1 MRVTVLGG
9 GGFIGC
15 NLIAYLKKK
24 GHWVRAVDKD
34 FPEYRESMWGKAD
47 EIVVADLCEYRDVYN
62 SLYYSDWVVQLAA
75 DMGGVG
81 YFHGGNDYY
90 PYINSHQ
97 INLNVLKA
105 MDEHGIKRM
114 FFSASACI
122 YPIHLNDKSD
132 SPTLTEDMMY
142 PANCDMSYGWEKL
155 MMLRLCERAPFS
167 ARVGIFDTIY
177 GAYQEMEGERMK
189 FPTAIATKVLKASKD
204 GSEIEIW
211 GDGTQQRVFL
221 YIDDAVKRIYKI
233 LSSDKYEGP
242 VNVASETEVNVT
254 QIAEMCCEIVGDLE
268 LRNKFKYL
276 LDKPMGVMSRRTDGS
291 KYDKVYG
298 SAEEI
303 TPKQGFTKLIKWL
316 QSI

>member
-1 MRVTVLGG
+1 MNVAVLGG

-15 NLIAYLKKK
+15 NLVSYLKEK
-24 GHWVRAVDKD
+24 GHYVRAVDRD
-34 FPEYRESMWGKAD
+34 FPEFRETMWGKAD
-47 EIVVADLCEYRDVYN
+47 EVVVADLRSYTDVYN
-62 SLYYSDWVVQLAA
+62 SLVDIDWVVQLAA

-97 INLNVLKA
+97 INLNVLHA
-105 MDEHGIKRM
+105 MERLKINRL
-114 FFSASACI
+114 FFSASACV

-132 SPTLTEDMMY
+132 SPSLTEDMIY

-177 GAYQEMEGERMK
+177 GAYQEMSGDRMK
-189 FPTAIATKVLKASKD
+189 FPTAIATKVLKASQD
-204 GSEIEIW
+204 NNDIEIW

-221 YIDDAVKRIYKI
+221 YIDDAVKKIYKI

-254 QIAEMCCEIVGDLE
+254 QIAEMCCDIVGKPE
-268 LRNKFKYL
+268 LKDNFKYL
-276 LDKPMGVMSRRTDGS
+276 LDKPVGVMSRRTSGE
-291 KYDKVYG
+291 KYDRIYG
-298 SAEEI
+298 LLKETTPEE
-303 TPKQGFTKLIKWL
+303 GFTKLISWL
-316 QSI
+316 KGL